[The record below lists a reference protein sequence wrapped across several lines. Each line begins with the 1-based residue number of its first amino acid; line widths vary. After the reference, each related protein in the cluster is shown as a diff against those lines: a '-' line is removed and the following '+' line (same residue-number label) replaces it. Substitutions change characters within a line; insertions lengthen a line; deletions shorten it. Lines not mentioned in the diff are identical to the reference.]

1 MKLII
6 GLGNPGKEYEKT
18 RHNVGFATLQ
28 KLREKLLEFGIN
40 NWEISKK
47 FNAEICGCSVNNEKI
62 ILAKPLTF
70 MNNSGEAVCLLMR
83 YYKINILDLIV
94 IHDDKDILIGEIKI
108 QKDKNDAGHNG
119 VKSII
124 EHLNNKNFTR
134 VRIGIASE
142 NPKKMSDT
150 AKFVLDK
157 FSLLERKKIETA
169 INLSVENILKI
180 IP

>member
-70 MNNSGEAVCLLMR
+70 MNNSGEAVGLLMR